1 MAVDHP
7 RITRVR
13 LRNYRSIESCD
24 VALSDLTLLVG
35 PNGSGK
41 SNFLDAITFLR
52 EGSDSIRDA
61 VRRRGGMR
69 DVSFQGCGEFS
80 IGLTIQYEDIAGRYD
95 VTIGTAAHDG
105 PAVLAENFVV
115 ESGPGPTSTWIEA
128 GDDPEKASRVDRLL
142 AAPELAWTPAVHSV
156 WFGLVGVLLRWMVF
170 EPDPAILR
178 SPQDPD
184 PGGVLRGDGFN
195 APFYFRE
202 LAADRLEA
210 VQSYLRM
217 IVPGLRRVEG
227 VALPEPESLETVRFT
242 VAGRDDEDFVLPARA
257 MSDGTLRAF
266 AVLVALFQ
274 GDDGLPVGIEEPE
287 ASLHPAAARVLLE
300 ALKEASE
307 QRQII
312 ATTHSPDLLD
322 HESVRAEEI
331 LAVRYLRGRSY
342 IGPLDQVGRKALAD
356 SLYTAGELL
365 QKDQLLP
372 ETPPGEKP
380 LRFDA

>member
-1 MAVDHP
+1 MADDRP
-7 RITRVR
+7 RITRVT

-24 VALSDLTLLVG
+24 VALGDLALLVG

-41 SNFLDAITFLR
+41 SSFLDAITFLR
-52 EGSDSIRDA
+52 EAVASIPDA

-80 IGLTIQYEDIAGRYD
+80 IGLTIEGNGRVLRYELEIDTGASGGPSVRTTSLIDEGGARRLIVFSRDRDAGGREHHPEHLFLPES
-95 VTIGTAAHDG
+95 GSSSGSQAWQL
-105 PAVLAENFVV
+105 AVHLAEWRVFDPD
-115 ESGPGPTSTWIEA
+115 SG
-128 GDDPEKASRVDRLL
+128 
-142 AAPELAWTPAVHSV
+142 
-156 WFGLVGVLLRWMVF
+156 
-170 EPDPAILR
+170 ILR
-178 SPQDPD
+178 IPQDPD
-184 PGGVLRGDGFN
+184 PVGPLEANGLN
-195 APFYFRE
+195 APFYYRG
-202 LAADRLEA
+202 LAEENSSAIE
-210 VQSYLRM
+210 SYLRM

-227 VALPEPESLETVRFT
+227 VALPPPESLETVRFT
-242 VAGRDDEDFVLPARA
+242 VAGRDDADFVLPARA

-266 AVLVALFQ
+266 TVLVAMFGAS
-274 GDDGLPVGIEEPE
+274 GDSIGIEEPE

-342 IGPLDQVGRKALAD
+342 IGPLDQVGRKALAE

-372 ETPPGEKP
+372 ETPLGEKP